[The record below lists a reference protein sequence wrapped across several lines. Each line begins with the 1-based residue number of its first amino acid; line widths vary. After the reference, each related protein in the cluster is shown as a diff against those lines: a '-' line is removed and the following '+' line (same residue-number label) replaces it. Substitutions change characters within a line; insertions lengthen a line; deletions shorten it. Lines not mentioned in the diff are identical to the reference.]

1 MSLMDFYDVPL
12 NSVVLLYGPPG
23 SGKSTFCKDVAASR
37 LRQRAGPIIYF
48 TTELMPDEI
57 IQYLSGKGIS
67 AEQQLREMW
76 IVDGSQPIPSAASG
90 GQNKHNVAVDCT
102 DLTGIGV
109 KLTELSGAIGQNNI
123 LLIFDSL
130 STPYLFNGNTILKFT
145 RSTLARFALMG
156 NSVLASI
163 DEGCGKKEDLVA
175 LQSISNGII
184 RIEPKKDKRVLNVM
198 KFPGRRPLSLDYV
211 LRGGIE
217 PVPYRMENPFV
228 GQWMGTRE
236 KALSGTVIRQGI
248 SDSVN
253 LIWYQLALWGGMLW
267 DKRFPA
273 LMYNF
278 GKDLS
283 YQLTLRAM
291 PSIVGQNP
299 QLKDE
304 RDFIEF
310 VSALNPVLISA
321 TRKLG
326 GSDLYFINDISH
338 KDEIHYGWNESA
350 ICFAF
355 PNVNSA
361 LCYFYSGS
369 IAGAARAVS
378 AFLGKPKN
386 WDATEYMCLG
396 LGNNTCRARVVETG
410 SDDLRGYLESI
421 DNVRIE
427 RLDERINEQMASYL
441 LQRKPPVERR
451 NLGVEMHVTHF
462 QESIT
467 LPSLSSDFFRRAL
480 SNAGVNSGMKLASY
494 LQERGVSQDEALRQL
509 GNFLSYTKVGE
520 VALGENLK
528 LVGNAETV
536 GLSSGLPICS
546 FTTGFL
552 SGFAST
558 VKGAKVVENSCQSSG
573 AGYCEFIFTRV

>member
-1 MSLMDFYDVPL
+1 MSLLDFYEVPL
-12 NSVVLLYGPPG
+12 NTVVLLYGPPG
-23 SGKSTFCKDVAASR
+23 SGKSTFCRDAAVSR
-37 LRQRAGPIIYF
+37 LRQHAGPIIYI
-48 TTELMPDEI
+48 TTELLPEEI
-57 IQYLSGKGIS
+57 FQYMSQKGLRQ
-67 AEQQLREMW
+67 EQLNEMW
-76 IVDGSQPIPSAASG
+76 VMDGTQSTPSAASDNG
-90 GQNKHNVAVDCT
+90 NQRIVSVDCT

-109 KLTELSGAIGQNNI
+109 KLSELSGAIGRNNI
-123 LLIFDSL
+123 MLIFDSL
-130 STPYLFNGNTILKFT
+130 SSPYLFNENAFLKFV
-145 RSTLARFALMG
+145 RATLARFALMG
-156 NSVLASI
+156 NRVLASI
-163 DEGCGKKEDLVA
+163 DEGCGKREDLVA

-184 RIEPKKDKRVLNVM
+184 RIEPKKDRRILNVM
-198 KFPGRRPLSLDYV
+198 KFPGKTPLSLDYI

-217 PVPYRMENPFV
+217 PVPYRIENPFV
-228 GQWMGTRE
+228 GQWTVTRE
-236 KALSGTVIRQGI
+236 KALSGTMLRHEMN
-248 SDSVN
+248 DSVN

-283 YQLTLRAM
+283 YQLTLQTM
-291 PSIVGQNP
+291 PSIVSQNP
-299 QLKDE
+299 ELKNE
-304 RDFIEF
+304 KDFIEF
-310 VSALNPVLISA
+310 VSALNPILISA
-321 TRKLG
+321 TKKLG

-369 IAGAARAVS
+369 IAGAAKAVS
-378 AFLGKPKN
+378 TFLGKPKS

-410 SDDLRGYLESI
+410 SDDLKGYLESI

-427 RLDERINEQMASYL
+427 RLNDRINEQMASHL

-451 NLGVEMHVTHF
+451 KLGVEMHVAHF

-467 LPSLSSDFFRRAL
+467 LPSLSCDFFRRAL

-494 LQERGVSQDEALRQL
+494 LQERGLSSDEAVRQL

-520 VALGENLK
+520 VTLGENLRII
-528 LVGNAETV
+528 GNAETL

-558 VKGAKVVENSCQSSG
+558 VKGAKVVEDSCQSSG
-573 AGYCEFIFTRV
+573 AQYCEFVFTRV

>member
-1 MSLMDFYDVPL
+1 MSVLDFYEVPL
-12 NSVVLLYGPPG
+12 NTVVLLYGPPG
-23 SGKSTFCKDVAASR
+23 SGKSTFCKDAATSR
-37 LRQRAGPIIYF
+37 LRQHAEPIIYV
-48 TTELMPDEI
+48 TTELLPEEI
-57 IQYLSGKGIS
+57 IRYLSEKGLS
-67 AEQQLREMW
+67 ETHLNEMW
-76 IVDGSQPIPSAASG
+76 IVDGSQPIPSIASD
-90 GQNKHNVAVDCT
+90 NLNRRIVSVDCT
-102 DLTGIGV
+102 DLTGMGV
-109 KLTELSGAIGQNNI
+109 KLSELSATIGKNNI

-130 STPYLFNGNTILKFT
+130 SSPYLFNESAFLKFV

-156 NSVLASI
+156 NRVLATI
-163 DEGCGKKEDLVA
+163 DEGCGKREDLVA

-184 RIEPKKDKRVLNVM
+184 RIEPKKDRRVLNIM
-198 KFPGRRPLSLDYV
+198 KFPGRAPLSLDYV

-217 PVPYRMENPFV
+217 PVPYKIENPFV
-228 GQWMGTRE
+228 GQWMETRE
-236 KALSGTVIRQGI
+236 KALLGTVIRKNMN
-248 SDSVN
+248 DSVN

-283 YQLTLRAM
+283 YQLTVQTM
-291 PSIVGQNP
+291 PTIVSQNP
-299 QLKDE
+299 KLKDE
-304 RDFIEF
+304 KDYIEF

-321 TRKLG
+321 TKKLG
-326 GSDLYFINDISH
+326 GSDLYYIDQISH

-378 AFLGKPKN
+378 TFLGKPKN

-410 SDDLRGYLESI
+410 SDDLKGYLESI

-427 RLDERINEQMASYL
+427 RLNDRINEQMASHL

-451 NLGVEMHVTHF
+451 SLGVEMQVAHF
-462 QESIT
+462 QEAIT
-467 LPSLSSDFFRRAL
+467 LPSLSCDFFRRAL
-480 SNAGVNSGMKLASY
+480 SNAGVNSGMKLGSY
-494 LQERGVSQDEALRQL
+494 LQERGLSSDEAVRQL
-509 GNFLSYTKVGE
+509 GNFLSYSKVGQ
-520 VALGENLK
+520 VALGENLRI
-528 LVGNAETV
+528 VGNAETL

-552 SGFAST
+552 SGFASV
-558 VKGAKVVENSCQSSG
+558 VKGAKVVENSCQSIGSE
-573 AGYCEFIFTRV
+573 YCEFVFTRV